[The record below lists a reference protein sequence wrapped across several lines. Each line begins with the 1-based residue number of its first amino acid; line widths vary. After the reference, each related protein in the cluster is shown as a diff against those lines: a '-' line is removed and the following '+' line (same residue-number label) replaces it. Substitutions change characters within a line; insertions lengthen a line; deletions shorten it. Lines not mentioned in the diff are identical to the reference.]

1 MSLLTYES
9 ARPWAKAIKN
19 AVLQRKMP
27 PWFASPQYGHF
38 TNDKSLKQADLDT
51 VAKWVDSGAPEG
63 DPKEAPVPLH
73 FADGGWMIQP
83 DLIVEGPTYNVPAKG
98 IVEWQ
103 WIPVPGNFTKDTWVT
118 SVEVM
123 TEQPSVTHHICLSFR
138 PHSSDIKYGVP
149 VFNKPNIERD
159 AEGVEIRKPGS
170 PFAQQQGGTQQQQG
184 IVGGGIEE
192 CYEPGRGPAEFKPYN
207 AAKLIP
213 AGTDIWINLHYT
225 PNGNAVTDHI
235 KVGFTLAKEPP
246 KRRYLALSGSSTQDR
261 DKFAIPPGNPNW
273 EAPAA
278 EFTFAAD
285 VELVGLM
292 PHMHV
297 RGKTATFYLDY
308 PDGRSEIIL
317 DVPKYDFNWQQW
329 YDTSIK
335 VKKGTKLRVIA
346 HYDNS
351 PNNRFN
357 PDPTKTVYYG
367 DQTWEEM
374 HFPSLGV
381 VVDDLTID
389 QRKVLARP
397 AVRP

>member
-27 PWFASPQYGHF
+27 PWFASLQYGHF

-138 PHSSDIKYGVP
+138 PHSPDIKYGVP

-170 PFAQQQGGTQQQQG
+170 PFAQQQGGASNSATAG
-184 IVGGGIEE
+184 FDSRTISGAPTVPSPSRSAKSSSCAEFSIKLEDVHIVGFHALA
-192 CYEPGRGPAEFKPYN
+192 RRWTRPALALTTVLAMGFSS
-207 AAKLIP
+207 
-213 AGTDIWINLHYT
+213 
-225 PNGNAVTDHI
+225 
-235 KVGFTLAKEPP
+235 VGFRFQTASPAMKALAIK
-246 KRRYLALSGSSTQDR
+246 
-261 DKFAIPPGNPNW
+261 
-273 EAPAA
+273 PAA
-278 EFTFAAD
+278 HGIARRPTARAGINTIGGSDAA
-285 VELVGLM
+285 G
-292 PHMHV
+292 
-297 RGKTATFYLDY
+297 A
-308 PDGRSEIIL
+308 
-317 DVPKYDFNWQQW
+317 
-329 YDTSIK
+329 
-335 VKKGTKLRVIA
+335 LRA
-346 HYDNS
+346 S
-351 PNNRFN
+351 
-357 PDPTKTVYYG
+357 
-367 DQTWEEM
+367 
-374 HFPSLGV
+374 
-381 VVDDLTID
+381 
-389 QRKVLARP
+389 
-397 AVRP
+397 